1 MITGIAIHYLIKEL
15 KHIEGRPIRDVLR
28 DGDIF
33 RIVVPEYVL
42 NIVMAKDTQS
52 IYISE
57 ERNLSGTGFFSSHF
71 FDTKIISIEQHD
83 LDRVMIIDTG
93 KVRII
98 AEFFE
103 RHGDLILIQRND
115 IIFSIRGKSG
125 IYTLPVKIDAPD
137 ILSSPAEELKNLIIG
152 EEKIKGLTLSFT
164 KYLKTLG
171 EDAIDEFLKRQ
182 FKPCFNHLTFSPFFI
197 SGFEEAGSMNDA
209 VRGFLELK
217 REDRERKRLEN
228 YLRSI
233 DRKIQALR
241 KSIDELKNPVD
252 YEKYRYYG
260 DLLMTYASA
269 LKRENPVKV
278 KGFMGEDVV
287 IDIDPSKT
295 IQENARDYYR
305 KYKKAKAREE
315 KKNEMIARIE
325 REIERLEQMREH
337 AEIPE
342 KPGRV
347 QTEKPYREFTTEN
360 GYKILVGKNAKG
372 NELITFRIAKPYDL
386 FFHVREA
393 PGSHVILRLKEKG
406 KRPPER
412 DIKRAASIA
421 AWFSKAKHSNLVP
434 VQFTEVRYLRKP
446 KKGKQGKVILTR
458 EEVIFV
464 QPERPEST

>member
-42 NIVMAKDTQS
+42 NIVMATDTQS

-83 LDRVMIIDTG
+83 LDRVVIIDTG

-98 AEFFE
+98 AELFE
-103 RHGDLILIQRND
+103 RHGDLLLVQGSEIV
-115 IIFSIRGKSG
+115 FSMKEKSG

-137 ILSSPAEELKNLIIG
+137 ILSSPAEELKNLIIS
-152 EEKIKGLTLSFT
+152 EEKIKGLTSSFT

-171 EDAIDEFLKRQ
+171 EYAIDEFLKRQ

-197 SGFEEAGSMNDA
+197 PNFEKAGSMNDA

-337 AEIPE
+337 GEIPE
-342 KPGRV
+342 KPERV

-406 KRPPER
+406 KRPPES

>member
-42 NIVMAKDTQS
+42 NIVMATDTQS

-83 LDRVMIIDTG
+83 LDRVVIIDTG

-103 RHGDLILIQRND
+103 RHGDLLLVQGSEIV
-115 IIFSIRGKSG
+115 FSMKEKSG

-137 ILSSPAEELKNLIIG
+137 ILSSPAEELKNLIIS
-152 EEKIKGLTLSFT
+152 EEKIKGLTSSFT

-197 SGFEEAGSMNDA
+197 PNFEKAGSMNDA

-315 KKNEMIARIE
+315 KKDEMIARIE

-337 AEIPE
+337 GEIPE
-342 KPGRV
+342 KPERV

-446 KKGKQGKVILTR
+446 KKEKQGKVILTR

>member
-1 MITGIAIHYLIKEL
+1 MITGIAIHYLLKEL
-15 KHIEGRPIRDVLR
+15 KRIEGKPVRDVLR
-28 DGDIF
+28 DGDMF
-33 RIVVPEYVL
+33 RVVVPEYVL
-42 NIVMAKDTQS
+42 NIVMATDTQS

-57 ERNLSGTGFFSSHF
+57 ERNPTGTGFFSSHF

-83 LDRVMIIDTG
+83 LDRVVIIDTG

-103 RHGDLILIQRND
+103 RHGDLLFVQGRE
-115 IIFSIRGKSG
+115 IIFSMKGKNG
-125 IYTLPVKIDAPD
+125 TYTLPEGIKAPS
-137 ILSSPAEELKNLIIG
+137 ILTAPASELKNLIISEG
-152 EEKIKGLTLSFT
+152 KIKGLTLSFT

-171 EDAIDEFLKRQ
+171 EDAIDEFLKRE
-182 FKPCFNHLTFSPFFI
+182 FKPCFNHRTFSPFSI
-197 SGFEEAGSMNDA
+197 PDFEEAGSMNDA

-228 YLRSI
+228 YIKSI

-241 KSIDELKNPVD
+241 KSIEELKTPVD

-260 DLLMTYASA
+260 DLLMTYASL

-287 IDIDPSKT
+287 IEIDPSKT

-315 KKNEMIARIE
+315 RKNEMIARIE
-325 REIERLEQMREH
+325 KEIERLGQMREH
-337 AEIPE
+337 VEIPE
-342 KPGRV
+342 KSGRI
-347 QTEKPYREFTTEN
+347 QAEKPYREFTTEN
-360 GYKILVGKNAKG
+360 GHKILVGKNAKG

-406 KRPPER
+406 KRPPEK

-464 QPERPEST
+464 HPEKPGST

>member
-33 RIVVPEYVL
+33 RIVVPDYVL
-42 NIVMAKDTQS
+42 NIVMATDTQS

-83 LDRVMIIDTG
+83 LDRVVIIDTG

-103 RHGDLILIQRND
+103 RHGDLLLVQGSEIV
-115 IIFSIRGKSG
+115 FSMKEKSG

-152 EEKIKGLTLSFT
+152 EEKIKGLTSSFT

-197 SGFEEAGSMNDA
+197 PGFEKAGSMNDA

-241 KSIDELKNPVD
+241 KSIEELKNPVD

-287 IDIDPSKT
+287 IDIDTSKT

-337 AEIPE
+337 GEIPE

>member
-33 RIVVPEYVL
+33 RIVVPDYVL
-42 NIVMAKDTQS
+42 NIVMATDTQS

-83 LDRVMIIDTG
+83 LDRVVIIDTG

-98 AEFFE
+98 AELFE
-103 RHGDLILIQRND
+103 RHGDLLLVQGSEIV
-115 IIFSIRGKSG
+115 FSMKGKSG

-152 EEKIKGLTLSFT
+152 EEKIKGLTSSFT

-197 SGFEEAGSMNDA
+197 PGFEKAGSMNDA

-241 KSIDELKNPVD
+241 KSIEELKNPVD

-287 IDIDPSKT
+287 IDIDTSKT

-337 AEIPE
+337 GEIPE